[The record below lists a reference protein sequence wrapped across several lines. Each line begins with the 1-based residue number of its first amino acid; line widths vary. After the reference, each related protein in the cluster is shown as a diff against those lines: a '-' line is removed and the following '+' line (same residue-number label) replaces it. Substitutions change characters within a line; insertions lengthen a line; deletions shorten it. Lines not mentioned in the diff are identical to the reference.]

1 MKSSNGRIDIRKKEA
16 PDICNLFSMYDKI
29 PANQCASYRE
39 PTMGIWDETT
49 LSTVFFSQKNI
60 DMVQNGIRSGVYTMS
75 NGQYTIAPQD
85 CDSLKVIMRSIFLQ
99 HATNL
104 ETDVTGQIYQLNKMV
119 LDYCI
124 KHVYSEA
131 QSYMKYLRDVSTIAI
146 PPAPPVMSSTNDR
159 RTYKMPDWF

>member
-1 MKSSNGRIDIRKKEA
+1 MKSSNGRIDITKTQP
-16 PDICNLFSMYDKI
+16 PDICNLFNIYDKI

-39 PTMGIWDETT
+39 PTMGIWNETK
-49 LSTVFFSQKNI
+49 LSAAFFSEKNI
-60 DMVQNGIRSGVYTMS
+60 EILQNGIRSGVYHMS

-85 CDSLKVIMRSIFLQ
+85 CDSLKIIMRSVFLQ

-104 ETDVTGQIYQLNKMV
+104 EVDIPGQIYELNKIV

-159 RTYKMPDWF
+159 RTHKLPDWF